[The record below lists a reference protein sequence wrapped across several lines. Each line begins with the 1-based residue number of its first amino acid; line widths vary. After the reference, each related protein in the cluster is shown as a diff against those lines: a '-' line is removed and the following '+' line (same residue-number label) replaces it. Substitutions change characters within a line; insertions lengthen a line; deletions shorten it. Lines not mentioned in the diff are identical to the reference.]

1 MTIQVNIAKA
11 KATLSDLVARAEAGE
26 DVVLSR
32 NGRPVVRISAVAAAE
47 PRKKR
52 TLGVWDHLNLTLS
65 DDLFIGPDPDTLA
78 AVDGPIFPADDEAA
92 A

>member
-26 DVVLSR
+26 EVVLSR
-32 NGRPVVRISAVAAAE
+32 NGRPVARISAVASGE
-47 PRKKR
+47 RKKR
-52 TLGVWDHLNLTLS
+52 TLGVWDHLKLTLS
-65 DDLFIGPDPDTLA
+65 DDLFIGPDPETLA

>member
-32 NGRPVVRISAVAAAE
+32 NGRPVVRLSAVVEPE

-52 TLGVWDHLNLTLS
+52 KLGVWDHLNLKFS
-65 DDLFIGPDPDTLA
+65 EDIFIGPDPETVA
-78 AVDGPIFPADDEAA
+78 AVDGPVFPADDEAA